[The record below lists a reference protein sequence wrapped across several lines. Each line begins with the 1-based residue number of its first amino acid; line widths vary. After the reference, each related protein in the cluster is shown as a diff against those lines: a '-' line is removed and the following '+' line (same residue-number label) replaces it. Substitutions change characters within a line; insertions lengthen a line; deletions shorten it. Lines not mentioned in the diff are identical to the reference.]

1 MAKRAHGEGTISK
14 RQDGTYEGKIS
25 LGVDAEGKR
34 KRKTVYGKT
43 QKEVRAKIDEVKQQL
58 ANGTF
63 SDTKLTVK
71 AYLGQWL
78 SHKEK
83 QVKPRTAELYRHLVM
98 FHIVPDIG
106 GKRLDKLTPLDIQ
119 NMVSSVALRGGIR
132 TANMCRTTLFS
143 AMKQALRW
151 GLIPRNPVDA
161 VDALKETKQ
170 EMSLWTSAEA
180 VTFLDAARSHR
191 LYALFYLAMAT
202 GMRRGEL
209 LGLRWADVKDGALH
223 IRQSLTVVNNQ
234 IAISVPKTEKGKRRV
249 AVSLDVETVLSDHRN
264 RQEAE
269 RHVLG
274 TLWPENDLVFRTEVG
289 TPIHPRNLERTWYAL
304 QKKAGVTKVR
314 LHDLRHL
321 HASLAIRQGMDAKVL
336 ADRLGHSRASFTLD
350 VYTHLFDEQRANS
363 AVSLSVLLGNQG
375 PKN

>member
-25 LGVDAEGKR
+25 LGVNAEGKR

-63 SDTKLTVK
+63 SDTRLKVK
-71 AYLGQWL
+71 SYLEQWL
-78 SHKEK
+78 KEK
-83 QVKPRTAELYRHLVM
+83 ARQVKPRTAEAYKYNVEKYV
-98 FHIVPDIG
+98 IPKIG
-106 GKRLDKLTPLDIQ
+106 GVQLAKLTPLHVQTMCSDVAT
-119 NMVSSVALRGGIR
+119 VSGPR
-132 TANMCRTTLFS
+132 TANMCRTILFS

-151 GLIPRNPVDA
+151 GLIPRNPVEG
-161 VDALKETKQ
+161 VDPMKEHKQ
-170 EMSLWTSAEA
+170 EMHLWTSAEA
-180 VTFLDAARSHR
+180 VTFLDTARSHR
-191 LYALFYLAMAT
+191 LYALFYLAMST

-209 LGLRWADVKDGALH
+209 LGLRWQDVKGGALH
-223 IRQSLTVVNNQ
+223 IRQSLTVVSNQ

-249 AVSLDVETVLSDHRN
+249 AVSPDVETELETHRK
-264 RQEAE
+264 RQESE
-269 RHVLG
+269 RQVLG
-274 TLWPENDLVFRTEVG
+274 NLWPENDLVFRTEVG
-289 TPIHPRNLERTWYAL
+289 TPIHPRNLERTWYTL
-304 QKKAGVTKVR
+304 QKSAKVTKVR

-321 HASLAIRQGMDAKVL
+321 HASLAIQQGMDAKVL
-336 ADRLGHSRASFTLD
+336 ADRLGHSRASLTLD

-363 AVSLSVLLGNQG
+363 AVSLSVLLGGNE

>member
-63 SDTKLTVK
+63 SDSKLTVK
-71 AYLGQWL
+71 SYLEQWL
-78 SHKEK
+78 THKEK
-83 QVKPRTAELYRHLVM
+83 QVKPRTAELYRHLM
-98 FHIVPDIG
+98 DFHVVPKIG

-119 NMVSSVALRGGIR
+119 NMVSDVAVKGGAR

-143 AMKQALRW
+143 ALKQALRW
-151 GLIPRNPVDA
+151 GLIPRNPVEA
-161 VDALKETKQ
+161 VDSLKEHKQ

-180 VTFLDAARSHR
+180 VTFLDTARSHR
-191 LYALFYLAMAT
+191 LYALFYLAMST
-202 GMRRGEL
+202 RMRRGEL
-209 LGLRWADVKDGALH
+209 LGLRWQDVKDGALH

-249 AVSLDVETVLSDHRN
+249 AISADVEEILEAHRQH
-264 RQEAE
+264 QEAE
-269 RHVLG
+269 RQLLG
-274 TLWPENDLVFRTEVG
+274 NLWPDNDLVFRTEVG

-304 QKKAGVTKVR
+304 QKSADVTKVR

-321 HASLAIRQGMDAKVL
+321 HASLAIQQGMDAKVL

-363 AVSLSVLLGNQG
+363 AVSLSVLLGSKGQ
-375 PKN
+375 KN

>member
-63 SDTKLTVK
+63 SDTRLKVK
-71 AYLGQWL
+71 SYLEGWL
-78 SHKEK
+78 KEK
-83 QVKPRTAELYRHLVM
+83 TRQVKPRTAEAYKYNLEKYVM
-98 FHIVPDIG
+98 PQIG
-106 GKRLDKLTPLDIQ
+106 GVQLSKLTPLHIQ
-119 NMVSSVALRGGIR
+119 TMCSEIATVSGPR
-132 TANMCRTTLFS
+132 TANMCRTILFS

-151 GLIPRNPVDA
+151 GLIPRNPVEG
-161 VDALKETKQ
+161 VDPMKEHKQ
-170 EMSLWTSAEA
+170 EMTLWTSAEA
-180 VTFLDAARSHR
+180 VKFLDTARSHR
-191 LYALFYLAMAT
+191 LYALFYLAMST

-209 LGLRWADVKDGALH
+209 LGLRWQDVRPGTLH
-223 IRQSLTVVNNQ
+223 IRQSLTVVKNQ

-249 AVSLDVETVLSDHRN
+249 AISPNVEETLEAHRQ

-269 RHVLG
+269 RQMLG
-274 TLWPENDLVFRTEVG
+274 NLWPDNDLVFRTEVG

-304 QKKAGVTKVR
+304 QKNVDVPKVR

-336 ADRLGHSRASFTLD
+336 ADRLGHSRASLTLD
-350 VYTHLFDEQRANS
+350 VYTHLFEEQRANS
-363 AVSLSVLLGNQG
+363 AVSLSVLLGSQE